1 MCSIWS
7 ESRMSYFF
15 DASLQLTP
23 HSPDCFEFHTNK
35 DYWNFNSAFGGWVA
49 AATIKALHLSEAF
62 RGEIISQHM
71 QFISAAKADTLYAL
85 VTIREQK
92 RTTDFWSVIISDAPK
107 GGRTLAVAEIVSGS
121 RRIHDLVYDPPI
133 PAYND
138 PDKCVRMRNNP
149 LSPRWLDRY
158 ELMLSSGKPFSK
170 NPTPHAVTLIRED
183 DHRPPDAVSIV
194 AMLDASMPRVFFL
207 TDKARMAST
216 LSMSSHIYA
225 SDAEIAA
232 IGPDYMVL
240 EADSASVR
248 HGLSNEEARLFR
260 RDGLL
265 IATSYQTAVFK

>member
-1 MCSIWS
+1 MVFNS
-7 ESRMSYFF
+7 MSYFF
-15 DASLQLTP
+15 DASLQLEH
-23 HSPDCFEFHTNK
+23 HSRGCFKFHPNK

-49 AATIKALHLSEAF
+49 AATIKALHLSELY

-71 QFISAAKADTLYAL
+71 QFISAVKTDTLYAI
-85 VTIREQK
+85 VTLREQK
-92 RTTDFWSVIISDAPK
+92 RKTDFWSVIISNAPEN
-107 GGRTLAVAEIVSGS
+107 GRTLAVAEIVAGA
-121 RRIHDLVYDPPI
+121 RRDHELSYN
-133 PAYND
+133 PAL
-138 PDKCVRMRNNP
+138 PDYKAPEDCVRMRNNP
-149 LSPRWLDRY
+149 MSPRWLDRY

-170 NPTPHAVTLIRED
+170 NPTPHSVILIRED
-183 DHRPPDAVSIV
+183 DQRPPDAVSI
-194 AMLDASMPRVFFL
+194 AAILDASMPRAFFV

-225 SDAEIAA
+225 SDAEIAE
-232 IGPDYMVL
+232 IGNEFMIL